1 MWQSIDALLGINF
14 RANKDVGASILGVNL
29 VPTIILISDCI
40 ALVKS

>member
-14 RANKDVGASILGVNL
+14 RANKDVGASILGVKL
-29 VPTIILISDCI
+29 VPTIILISGCI